1 MKKSSLFLCSMCAF
15 AVAMTCGA
23 SGRANALDYGS
34 LESLFGEPVTTN
46 ATGTPQRAS
55 EVAANMTI
63 ITADQIHRSGSRDIP
78 EIIGQYVSGVD
89 VLRTSLGNSD
99 VGVRG
104 HQMVF
109 QSRLLVLI
117 DGRQVF
123 IDDYSRTVWNN
134 LPVNIDDI
142 RQIEVVKGPASAL
155 FGSNAASGVVNII
168 TYSPVSDNNNVA
180 AVSLGTQRSMTGD
193 ATVTKN
199 GTWGGT
205 KFSAGGLSADEFK
218 TGHAANDSSIIY
230 SPERRFASNSSV
242 FNLTPDLTGNV
253 ELTASES
260 KQNVALSAFN
270 SVGAERTTT
279 YSVRGGFNWQTN
291 YGLITSDTYVNHTY
305 DTIYSSL
312 SSIIPFG
319 MTTDLLVS
327 NLNDQ
332 FKIGSDHTFRTG
344 LEYRHKDF
352 RLTAYQIAAGS
363 PSSHEDNY
371 AASGTWLWQIADN
384 LSLTNAVRF
393 DHLDMNVTGE
403 IPAVTMFSASD
414 YSHAINTWSANSALA
429 YKLTDLDTVRLSYG
443 RGVQMPSL
451 LQSGSNF
458 HTLNGGV
465 PVSLEGSGDLKPTI
479 TQSYEVAYDRKIAP
493 IFSTAKVATF
503 YIMSQDVTAFVNNG
517 MQTVNGSVVDLIK
530 AENMGE
536 SQSYGGEI
544 ALTGN
549 HNGFRWDASYS
560 LARVIDSATV
570 LANQAYQGSSPEHHF
585 RFGLGYTYKEWEFD
599 ANSQVMSSTKM
610 LRDATGAGAIPISVS
625 EYMTVGARIGY
636 NLMDNLN
643 VAVSG
648 NNLNRN
654 IIGTSPYP
662 AIERQAFVTLTG
674 KF

>member
-1 MKKSSLFLCSMCAF
+1 M
-15 AVAMTCGA
+15 
-23 SGRANALDYGS
+23 DYGS
-34 LESLFGEPVTTN
+34 LEALFGEPVTTN

-63 ITADQIHRSGSRDIP
+63 ITADQIRQSGNRSIP
-78 EIIGQYVSGVD
+78 EIIGQYVTGVD
-89 VLRTSLGNSD
+89 VLRTSLGDYD

-109 QSRLLVLI
+109 QSRLLVLV

-134 LPVNIDDI
+134 LPVNIDDV

-168 TYSPVSDNNNVA
+168 TYSPVSDKNNVA
-180 AVSLGTQRSMTGD
+180 AVSLGTQNSLTGD

-242 FNLTPDLTGNV
+242 FNLTPDLTANMEV
-253 ELTASES
+253 TASES

-270 SVGAERTTT
+270 SVGAEDTAT
-279 YSVRGGFNWQTN
+279 YSARGGFNWQTD
-291 YGLITSDTYVNHTY
+291 YGMITSDTYFNHAY
-305 DTIYSSL
+305 DTIYSSI
-312 SSIIPFG
+312 STTIPFG
-319 MTTDLLVS
+319 LTTDLVVS
-327 NLNDQ
+327 SLNDQ
-332 FKIGSDHTFRTG
+332 FKVGSDHTFRTG

-352 RLTAYQIAAGS
+352 RLTAYQIAPGS
-363 PSSHEDNY
+363 PAYHEDNY
-371 AASGTWLWQIADN
+371 AASGTWLWQIANN

-393 DHLDMNVTGE
+393 DHLDMNMTGQ
-403 IPAVTMFSASD
+403 IPTVTMFSDSD

-429 YKLTDLDTVRLSYG
+429 YKMTDLDTFRLSYG

-458 HTLNGGV
+458 HTLNGAT

-493 IFSTAKVATF
+493 IYSTAKLATF
-503 YIMSQDVTAFVNNG
+503 YVMSQDVASFVNNG
-517 MQTVNGSVVDLIK
+517 MQNVNGSVVDLIK
-530 AENMGE
+530 AENIGE

-560 LARVIDSATV
+560 LAKVIDSASV
-570 LANQAYQGSSPEHHF
+570 LANQDYQGSSPEHHF
-585 RFGLGYTYKEWEFD
+585 RFGLGYTYKDWEFD
-599 ANSQVMSSTKM
+599 ANSQVMSSTKI
-610 LRDATGAGAIPISVS
+610 LRDATGAGAIPIPVS
-625 EYMTVGARIGY
+625 EYMTVGARVGY

-648 NNLNRN
+648 TNLNRHT
-654 IIGTSPYP
+654 IGTSPYP
-662 AIERQAFVTLTG
+662 AVERQAFVTLTG